1 LDSKG
6 KVFQYI
12 YGIDVSTYLSAN
24 FYYVIHSLV
33 SHNPLYHSSETTDL
47 PAVDS
52 KEARLVLQDS
62 TEQKNF
68 HAEVHPIDSI
78 LNSQDTADTVEAAT
92 DIVMCKTDIGVVFER
107 HMGLREEEEEEGDP
121 AKGYFSLQADTV
133 PILLAEA
140 SISFSTAIVKVIS
153 TVVSS
158 VEEET

>member
-1 LDSKG
+1 
-6 KVFQYI
+6 
-12 YGIDVSTYLSAN
+12 
-24 FYYVIHSLV
+24 VIHSLV

-78 LNSQDTADTVEAAT
+78 LNSQDTADTVEVAM
-92 DIVMCKTDIGVVFER
+92 DIVLGKMDIVVVFER
-107 HMGLREEEEEEGDP
+107 HMGLREEEEEEEGDP
-121 AKGYFSLQADTV
+121 AKGYLSLQADTV
-133 PILLAEA
+133 PILLEEA
-140 SISFSTAIVKVIS
+140 SISFSTEIVKVIS

-158 VEEET
+158 VAEET